1 MCDCYSLLFTPYHM
15 HARNISDVWC
25 IIAECNS
32 GCLMCACSVRIAGSL
47 LCYTMLQRS
56 ALGVTLLYVVSMNKS
71 VNLDFAAVIP
81 RLVYAI
87 PELAA
92 ARSRKL
98 HYPDW
103 RPSKSP
109 FHDWRYADKYS

>member
-56 ALGVTLLYVVSMNKS
+56 ALGVTLLYVVSMNKICQS
-71 VNLDFAAVIP
+71 SFCGRHSSTRI
-81 RLVYAI
+81 RH
-87 PELAA
+87 
-92 ARSRKL
+92 SRTRGRQIEKTAL
-98 HYPDW
+98 
-103 RPSKSP
+103 S
-109 FHDWRYADKYS
+109 